1 MATPN
6 MNLNLPVV
14 STTPGPAWASNINS
28 AFDLVDSHNHTSGF
42 GVAIPSSGLNINADL
57 PFNANNATIL
67 RSVRFNIQNAPLGA
81 GNDLAC
87 LYSVN
92 GDLYYNSGAGAQIQ
106 LTIGGALNATS
117 IGGIGGDY
125 QTSSAAVFYTSL
137 TDTFTFWQ
145 SSGVNAA
152 IDVGQI
158 KIRYPGTGAY
168 YVGLNASVGV
178 AADFNM
184 TLPLAL
190 PASQKF
196 MTLDAAGQI
205 AAPWEVDG
213 STLEV
218 ASGTTVQVRNL
229 GITLGKLA
237 TAVAN
242 ALVPV
247 GTIIPFAGTTPPS
260 DYLFCDGSAV
270 SRSVYASLFTTIST
284 RYGAGDGVNTFNIP
298 DLRWNFMRGY
308 GPTLTATGSGT
319 AASNQATFT
328 AHGLHR
334 TGIQVRRVSGT
345 LSGFNAGQT
354 YFAIV
359 IDANTLAFATTYA
372 FAMAGT
378 RTTIT
383 GANSL
388 VISQYEDPDIA
399 TRLQV
404 AQGGA
409 LTGIGTRQAY
419 MIQSHAHTQ
428 QLTPAGSQYFGPYM
442 QTYGNF
448 TTGLI
453 SGPDTLAAGGNET
466 RPINVY
472 VNYLIKV

>member
-14 STTPGPAWASNINS
+14 STTPGPQWASNINS
-28 AFDLVDSHNHTSGF
+28 AFSLVDSHNHTSGN
-42 GVAIPSSGLNINADL
+42 GVAIPSGGLNINADL
-57 PFNANNATIL
+57 PFNSNNATLL
-67 RSVRFNIQNAPLGA
+67 RSVRFVPQNAPIAL
-81 GNDLAC
+81 GNDLSC

-145 SSGVNAA
+145 SSGINAA
-152 IDVGQI
+152 LDVGQI
-158 KIRYPGTGAY
+158 KIRYPGTGAN

-196 MTLDAAGQI
+196 MTLDASGQI
-205 AAPWEVDG
+205 SAPWAVDG

-218 ASGTTVQVRNL
+218 SGGTTVEVRDQ
-229 GITLGKLA
+229 GIILQKLA

-247 GTIIPFAGTTPPS
+247 GTIIPFAGTVAPS

-284 RYGAGDGVNTFNIP
+284 RYGPGDGVNTFNIP

-308 GPTLTATGSGT
+308 GDNLTATGSGT
-319 AASNQATFT
+319 AAGNQATFT
-328 AHGLHR
+328 AHGLNR
-334 TGIQVRRVSGT
+334 SGIQVRRVSGT
-345 LSGFNAGQT
+345 LTGINATTT

-359 IDANTLAFATTYA
+359 VDANTLAFATSYA
-372 FAMAGT
+372 NAIAGS
-378 RTTIT
+378 RATIT
-383 GANSL
+383 GTNSL
-388 VISQYEDPDIA
+388 VIQQWEDPDVA
-399 TRLQV
+399 SRLQ
-404 AQGGA
+404 AANGGA
-409 LTGIGTRQAY
+409 TTGIGTRQAGE
-419 MIQSHAHTQ
+419 IQQHQHQFDTDG
-428 QLTPAGSQYFGPYM
+428 AGAVNAG
-442 QTYGNF
+442 GNAATGGNNNVPPIK
-448 TTGLI
+448 TTRI
-453 SGPDTLAAGGNET
+453 TGGNET